1 MYLLSE
7 VREVTSCSTSEP
19 ARSLVMRT
27 AAARRPRHRRV
38 QILSALIG
46 SLHGKDGNMGWDLNE
61 FGAGVSFP
69 ATQRRL
75 QAVVECLCLIP
86 MQMLGFICC
95 Y

>member
-7 VREVTSCSTSEP
+7 VREVTSCSFDFG
-19 ARSLVMRT
+19 AGSLPRY
-27 AAARRPRHRRV
+27 ADRRPPCHRRV

-61 FGAGVSFP
+61 FGARVSFP

-75 QAVVECLCLIP
+75 QAVVECLGLIP